1 MQREELLNSKIDEQ
15 EKSIASQA
23 IQVEELKNEIQLT
36 RQKVVEAHD
45 YKRQY
50 QQLYNNERKRL
61 GQSSHHEAEVE
72 FSATRQQTPAPLEEQ
87 QDWRQLYKVESDLQT
102 LKQEMHVNLD
112 I

>member
-45 YKRQY
+45 
-50 QQLYNNERKRL
+50 
-61 GQSSHHEAEVE
+61 
-72 FSATRQQTPAPLEEQ
+72 
-87 QDWRQLYKVESDLQT
+87 
-102 LKQEMHVNLD
+102 
-112 I
+112 